1 MKSIKEVI
9 IRLNCDN
16 VLECFY
22 GLNEA
27 DIQVFNVLRRLNS
40 ARIDVLSRELGKG
53 ENSIYKSLQKMMVA
67 GLVTREKKI
76 LDDGGYYYLYSVEN
90 TEKIASEMNSLL
102 DRWYYRM
109 KKVIQEFIEMDKKE
123 SETELKLKV

>member
-102 DRWYYRM
+102 DRWYYRV